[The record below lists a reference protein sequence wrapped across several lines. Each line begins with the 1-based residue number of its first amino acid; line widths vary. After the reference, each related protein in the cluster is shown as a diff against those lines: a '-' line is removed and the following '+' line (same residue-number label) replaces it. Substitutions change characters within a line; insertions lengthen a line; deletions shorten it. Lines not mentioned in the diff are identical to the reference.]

1 MAERADIAGIV
12 GPGNY
17 YSVRVLQVKPD
28 VVTIEVEELLS
39 SGFLEMQRWIPGV
52 KHLSLVRS
60 GSETRRY
67 LLMTTFTNYEAY
79 MYWRQV
85 EDEAGDYWE
94 RYAAVLMRLEQ
105 LCYLVEEYAGEVVL
119 DTDLSDSVQPKS

>member
-1 MAERADIAGIV
+1 MEDVPGMAGLGD
-12 GPGNY
+12 Y
-17 YSVRVLQVKPD
+17 YSVRVLQLNP
-28 VVTIEVEELLS
+28 EVADAELEELIS

-52 KHLSLVRS
+52 KHLSLVRLR
-60 GSETRRY
+60 GETRRY
-67 LLMTTFTNYEAY
+67 LLITLFANQEAY

-105 LCYLVEEYAGEVVL
+105 LCSLIEEYAGGGVL
-119 DTDLSDSVQPKS
+119 DTELSDSVQSAS